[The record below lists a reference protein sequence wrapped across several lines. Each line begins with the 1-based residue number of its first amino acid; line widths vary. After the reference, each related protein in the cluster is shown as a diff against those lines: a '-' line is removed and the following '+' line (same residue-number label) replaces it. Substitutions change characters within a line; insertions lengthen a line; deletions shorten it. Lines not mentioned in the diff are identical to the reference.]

1 MKTLNQYTEQVDTLL
16 IYMADLEEKIK
27 AEQEAREKLTIQY
40 EQSLNYGV
48 EKLNTETQII

>member
-1 MKTLNQYTEQVDTLL
+1 
-16 IYMADLEEKIK
+16 MADLEEKIK
-27 AEQEAREKLTIQY
+27 AEQEAREKLTLQY